1 MKKAIYA
8 SRTDGSKTKKPYYLK
23 SITKNLLTT
32 LNPTD
37 SYLTKIKHP
46 KIRKQSQWQSQ
57 LQ

>member
-1 MKKAIYA
+1 MFNSFLTFGYEKSHLC

-37 SYLTKIKHP
+37 SF
-46 KIRKQSQWQSQ
+46 
-57 LQ
+57 

>member
-8 SRTDGSKTKKPYYLK
+8 SRTDGSKTKKPYYPK

-37 SYLTKIKHP
+37 SYLTKIKH
-46 KIRKQSQWQSQ
+46 
-57 LQ
+57 